1 MGAFDVVVLG
11 GGTAGVHVATEVADG
26 GKAVALVEA
35 GLIGGESAYLAC
47 LPSNSLLL
55 SAARGETWEDAV
67 ARRNEVTGGLD
78 DSAPARRL
86 TRAGVTV
93 IRGTGRIT
101 GPGTVEV
108 TLVPGADPAPRS
120 APRSPAGPAAG
131 STAGSSAGS
140 TAGSSAGST
149 AGSSAGSTAGPAAAG
164 TTVTLTY
171 SDLVIATGCE
181 PVAPPIE
188 GLCDIP
194 AWTTAESLCSPD
206 LPRRLIVLGGGP
218 AGCELTQIYASF
230 GSQVTLVE
238 AEPALLPGEPAFAG
252 EILAAALRRAGAEI
266 YLGSRAT
273 KVERTSDGLTL
284 ALADG
289 TRIDADRLLLAS
301 GRRPR
306 LGGLGLDALGLEV
319 TPGMAL
325 PTTTRCEVA
334 DVRGPGRVWAAGDV
348 TGTTHTHAS
357 HYQAGVVAANIL
369 GRRREADY
377 SAIPRCVFTTP
388 SVFAVGLVPDGAA
401 AARGQDGAPADA
413 ATAAGTTA
421 ASTTAASTTA
431 GGTTAGGTTAGG
443 TTAGGGG
450 TASGSAAAGSAAAGN
465 GSAGNGTAMAGD
477 GTRRILRIAKIPS
490 EAGAE
495 AEAAAAVAAAANPP
509 ESPRGA
515 RLITAR
521 ANLGDTARAHLGQDD
536 LGCLELYVD
545 AESGVLAGAVAVG
558 PDAASWMGEVTLA
571 IRAKVPMAVLA
582 DVVHA
587 FPTYGEALET
597 ALRELAG
604 TGESTVMADRKEK
617 GIGPLSELDME
628 TPEGDAVEQHQE
640 VVADETVTGLRREL
654 PYDVNEADA
663 AEQDRAVGFDDDDYR

>member
-11 GGTAGVHVATEVADG
+11 GGAAGVHVAMEVAGG
-26 GKAVALVEA
+26 GKVVALVEA
-35 GLIGGESAYLAC
+35 GLIGGASAYLAC

-55 SAARGETWEDAV
+55 SAARGESWEDAV
-67 ARRNEVTGGLD
+67 ARRSEVTGGLD
-78 DSAPARRL
+78 DSAPAGRL
-86 TRAGVTV
+86 ARAGVTV

-101 GPGTVEV
+101 APGAVEV
-108 TLVPGADPAPRS
+108 TLGPDAGMAP
-120 APRSPAGPAAG
+120 
-131 STAGSSAGS
+131 
-140 TAGSSAGST
+140 
-149 AGSSAGSTAGPAAAG
+149 AG
-164 TTVTLTY
+164 TTVPLAY

-188 GLCDIP
+188 GLSDIP
-194 AWTTAESLCSPD
+194 AWTTAQSLSSPD

-218 AGCELTQIYASF
+218 AGCELTQVYASF

-238 AEPALLPGEPAFAG
+238 AEPALLPSEPAFAG

-273 KVERTSDGLTL
+273 KAERTPDGLTL

-306 LGGLGLDALGLEV
+306 LGGLGLDALGLTV

-334 DVRGPGRVWAAGDV
+334 GVSGNGSGRVWAAGDV

-357 HYQAGVVAANIL
+357 HYQASVVAANIL

-377 SAIPRCVFTTP
+377 SAIPRCVFTAPT
-388 SVFAVGLVPDGAA
+388 VFAVGTVPDGAA
-401 AARGQDGAPADA
+401 AAGDEDATAPAASSA
-413 ATAAGTTA
+413 ATGDGGAGYGTA
-421 ASTTAASTTA
+421 A
-431 GGTTAGGTTAGG
+431 
-443 TTAGGGG
+443 
-450 TASGSAAAGSAAAGN
+450 
-465 GSAGNGTAMAGD
+465 AGD
-477 GTRRILRIAKIPS
+477 GTRRILRIAKIP
-490 EAGAE
+490 AE
-495 AEAAAAVAAAANPP
+495 ASGGEVAASPP
-509 ESPRGA
+509 ESPGA

-521 ANLGDTARAHLGQDD
+521 ASLGDTTRAHLGQDD
-536 LGCLELYVD
+536 LGCLELYAD
-545 AESGVLAGAVAVG
+545 AESGVLVGAVAVG

-571 IRAKVPMAVLA
+571 IRAKVPVAVLA

-587 FPTYGEALET
+587 FPTYGEALQT
-597 ALRELAG
+597 AFRELAG
-604 TGESTVMADRKEK
+604 ARGSTVMADQKEK

-628 TPEGDAVEQHQE
+628 TPEGDAFEQHQE
-640 VVADETVTGLRREL
+640 VIADETVTGSRHEI
-654 PYDVNEADA
+654 PFDVNEADA
-663 AEQDRAVGFDDDDYR
+663 AEQERAVGFDDDDYR